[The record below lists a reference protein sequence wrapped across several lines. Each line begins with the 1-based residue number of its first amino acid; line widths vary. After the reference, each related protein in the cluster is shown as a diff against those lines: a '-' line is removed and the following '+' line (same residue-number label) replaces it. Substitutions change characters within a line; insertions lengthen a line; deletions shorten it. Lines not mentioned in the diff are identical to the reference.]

1 MVLLKVWFLKWKHH
15 HYWELV
21 EMQILRTHLRFTE
34 LEILRIDSET
44 VLLKAIQ
51 VILMAGEG

>member
-1 MVLLKVWFLKWKHH
+1 MVLLKVWFLKRKHY